1 MHDIPSGTLQDELD
15 AFLAFAPGGVVL
27 WHDPDGTYAGALDAL
42 ALPADVQLVREASVP
57 SFWLL
62 QSVNGIA
69 PDETLL
75 LYRNRRHR
83 IEEADWLADIE
94 AYAACFAPSSSAQLA
109 PAASEARPV
118 AHLGEGGAQP
128 APSPEGNDAQ
138 PIPSSNE
145 TAAQP
150 LPAPR
155 EAAAQPLPDLTD
167 NWYSLTSFRT
177 MLAAT
182 GVTEANLAAAA
193 KQLGYRLFDDCALRH
208 PWESPTAYYR
218 SLFENELVPHS
229 NLSEAMRAAGS
240 FKTYLAGALAKSAVL
255 DYDDETW
262 ITGAGLREL
271 DIAATD
277 LDAFAWEAVKASV
290 DAGIPQFTVPWLR
303 ANAPGLSLLAYDFAD
318 CFYESVLL
326 ARRHLATRGHLG
338 GRRIFAEPHTQARGR
353 DLVESLV
360 RAERSLDVEE
370 LLDILQHSYGVP
382 IQRAPLITL
391 MRATN
396 LFFSPELDRV
406 YEDHDQFVREVE

>member
-1 MHDIPSGTLQDELD
+1 MHDISSVTLQDELD

-27 WHDPDGTYAGALDAL
+27 WHDPDGTYAGSLDAL

-62 QSVNGIA
+62 QSVNSIA

-94 AYAACFAPSSSAQLA
+94 AYAACFAPNSSAQLT
-109 PAASEARPV
+109 PAASETQPV
-118 AHLGEGGAQP
+118 THLGEDGTQP
-128 APSPEGNDAQ
+128 APSLEGNDAQ
-138 PIPSSNE
+138 PIRSSSEN
-145 TAAQP
+145 AVQP
-150 LPAPR
+150 LSAPH
-155 EAAAQPLPDLTD
+155 EAATQPLSDLTD

-177 MLAAT
+177 MLAAA

-193 KQLGYRLFDDCALRH
+193 KQLGYRIFDDCALRD
-208 PWESPTAYYR
+208 PWDNPTVYYR

-229 NLSEAMRAAGS
+229 NLSEALRTAGS
-240 FKTYLAGALAKSAVL
+240 FKTYLAGALAKSTVL

-262 ITGAGLREL
+262 ITDAGLREL

-277 LDAFAWEAVKASV
+277 LDAFAREAVRVSV

-303 ANAPGLSLLAYDFAD
+303 ANAPDLPLLAYDFAD

-326 ARRHLATRGHLG
+326 ARKHLATRGHLG

-360 RAERSLDVEE
+360 RSERSLDVEE
-370 LLDILQHSYGVP
+370 LLDILQHSYGIP